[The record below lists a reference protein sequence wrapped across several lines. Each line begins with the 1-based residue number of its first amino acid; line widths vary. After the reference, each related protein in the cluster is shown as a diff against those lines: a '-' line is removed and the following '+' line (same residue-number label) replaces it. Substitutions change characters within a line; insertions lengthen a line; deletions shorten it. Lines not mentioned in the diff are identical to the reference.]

1 MYVGIDQ
8 QPTSIERRGFRS
20 LWFAT
25 TSSGMADGLAVSAGP
40 LLVASLTS
48 NPLLVA
54 GLAFVQN
61 AAAFLFSMP
70 AGALVDRFDR
80 RKLLTIVNIAR
91 AFLAAVLVVAI
102 MFGLHGLVL
111 LYGIFFAFG
120 LLEILGDHGSF
131 ALLPMVSQKLEKAN
145 GYLQGAELLAQKF
158 VGPPAGG
165 VLFALSAVFPFGA
178 QVVAYLGA
186 AVGAKTLRFESQS
199 ASTLNAPS
207 SLLNEIGDG
216 FRLVWTNVQLRILAI
231 IYGTVQ
237 AVYVAG
243 FSILVLFSRDILMLG
258 STGFSLLLTAGAIG
272 ALVAALFAG
281 RLIEFLGPD
290 LSLTATLLSTAIA
303 TVTIAAVRMSAVTAA
318 MICTMGFGAVVWK
331 LILVSKRQRIIA
343 DQKLLGRVNGVYRM
357 IGLGSM
363 AVGALLGGLLA
374 AKFGLS
380 APFYIAAP
388 VLVIAALLWSC
399 WNRHG
404 SRSPE
409 GSFPM

>member
-1 MYVGIDQ
+1 
-8 QPTSIERRGFRS
+8 
-20 LWFAT
+20 
-25 TSSGMADGLAVSAGP
+25 MADGLAVSAGP
-40 LLVASLTS
+40 LLAVSLTS

-61 AAAFLFSMP
+61 AAALLFSVP
-70 AGALVDRFDR
+70 AGALVDRLDR
-80 RKLLTIVNIAR
+80 RKLLILVNVAR

-102 MFGLHGLVL
+102 IFDSHGLVL
-111 LYGIFFAFG
+111 LYGSFFVFG

-145 GYLQGAELLAQKF
+145 SYLQGAELLAQKF

-186 AVGAKTLRFESQS
+186 AVGATTLRFKFQS
-199 ASTLNAPS
+199 APTLNAHS
-207 SLLNEIGDG
+207 SLLVEIGDG
-216 FRLVWTNVQLRILAI
+216 FRLVWTDSQLRLLAI

-258 STGFSLLLTAGAIG
+258 PTGFGLLLAAGAAG

-281 RLIEFLGPD
+281 LLIDSLGPD
-290 LSLTATLLSTAIA
+290 LSLSAILLSTAVA
-303 TVTIAAVRMSAVTAA
+303 TVVIAAVHIPAITAA
-318 MICTMGFGAVVWK
+318 MVCAMGFGAVVWK
-331 LILVSKRQRIIA
+331 VILVSKRQRIVT
-343 DQKLLGRVNGVYRM
+343 DQKLLGRVNGVYRV
-357 IGLGSM
+357 IGLSGM

-374 AKFGLS
+374 MKFGLS
-380 APFYIAAP
+380 APFWVAAP
-388 VLVIAALLWSC
+388 VLIVAAFSWSF
-399 WNRHG
+399 WSRYG
-404 SRSPE
+404 SKSPK
-409 GSFPM
+409 GPLPM